1 MALGQSAIRR
11 DEMQATPGNEC
22 RPEQRVEYVFDNCD
36 ELAQTRYR
44 ELSALYDAQ
53 TIRHLEQRGIKEGWS
68 CLEIGGGGGSIA
80 AWLCNRVGNNGYVL
94 ATDIEPLFLHRLP
107 FANLEV
113 RRHDIRYEGL
123 PKEEFDLV
131 HARLVLMH
139 LPGRELALER
149 MIESLKPGGWIVV
162 EEFDNVSILP
172 NSNANPGE
180 EELNVINV
188 ALRVLTARGIE
199 LRYGRWLSRQ
209 LRQLGLSN
217 VGAEASV
224 SMWQGDS
231 PGTRLYKLSFEE
243 LADPILRSG
252 LISEAEF
259 ETNMRRL
266 DDWDFVMP
274 SPMMWTAWGRFR
286 VGEDANV

>member
-1 MALGQSAIRR
+1 MPSAS
-11 DEMQATPGNEC
+11 GNES
-22 RPEQRVEYVFDNCD
+22 RPEQRVEYIFDNHD
-36 ELAQTRYR
+36 EMAQTRYR
-44 ELSALYDAQ
+44 ELSTLYDAQ

-80 AWLCNRVGNNGYVL
+80 AWLCNRVGNHGYVL
-94 ATDIEPLFLHRLP
+94 ATDIEPLFLQRLP

-139 LPGRELALER
+139 LPGRELALQR

-162 EEFDNVSILP
+162 EEFDNLSILP
-172 NSNANPGE
+172 NSNVNPGE
-180 EELNVINV
+180 EELKVINV

-199 LRYGRWLSRQ
+199 LRYGRWLPRQ
-209 LRQLGLSN
+209 LRQLGLRNIS
-217 VGAEASV
+217 AEASV
-224 SMWQGDS
+224 SVWHGDS

-252 LISEAEF
+252 LISAAEF
-259 ETNMRRL
+259 ETDLRRL
-266 DDWDFVMP
+266 DEREFVMP
-274 SPMMWTAWGRFR
+274 SPMMWTAWGRFG
-286 VGEDANV
+286 VGET